1 MKKIF
6 DILAAI
12 MGVILLLSI
21 GAMDSEALWIPVTA
35 FLVSGGYLTAY
46 AYAKGWMYGSVE

>member
-1 MKKIF
+1 MKKVF

-12 MGVILLLSI
+12 MGVLFLLSI

-46 AYAKGWMYGSVE
+46 AYAKGWMFGSVE